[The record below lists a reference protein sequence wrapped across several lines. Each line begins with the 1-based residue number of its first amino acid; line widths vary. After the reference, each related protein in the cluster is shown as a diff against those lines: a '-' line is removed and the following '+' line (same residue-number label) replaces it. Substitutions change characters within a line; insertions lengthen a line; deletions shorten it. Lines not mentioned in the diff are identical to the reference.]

1 MAEQIEKKERVPSI
15 LSKVKLLPGDRV
27 LWVIIVILLV
37 VSLLVVYSS
46 VAKMGYSPIMPG
58 TTASHLRGHFVAMF
72 LSVIA
77 LLIVYRIDSK
87 YFRKAATLLYI
98 LALVLTVAAYIPGIG
113 REINGAARTISIAGI
128 GFQPSELLKVATILF
143 LAQQLSARQREIRT
157 LRIMPSF
164 NPFKWALPEQK
175 EIWRNGTLPIVVPVV
190 VACAVI
196 VKAHTSSA
204 LLVFLISLVM
214 MYIGRVNPRELLK
227 IIAALAIAGALFVAL
242 NLGRS
247 ETASGRV
254 GTWIEMWTT
263 DRTKVGVRDLT
274 DTDRSMI
281 AIHDGGIVG
290 VGAGRSVMRAKIT
303 HPESDYIFA
312 FFVEEYGIILAFFLV
327 LLYLWIFYRAIRIFE
342 NCDWIFAGLLE
353 LGLAL
358 LITIQ
363 ALLHI
368 MVTINFIPETGQ
380 NLPLISHGGSSMICT
395 AIAFGMILSVSRQI
409 EEGTLIPARNESSME
424 KNQGI

>member
-1 MAEQIEKKERVPSI
+1 MAEQVGKKGRVPSI
-15 LSKVKLLPGDRV
+15 LSKAKLLPGDRV
-27 LWVIIVILLV
+27 LWVIISILLV

-58 TTASHLRGHFVAMF
+58 TTASHLRGHFIAMF
-72 LSVIA
+72 LSVA
-77 LLIVYRIDSK
+77 TLLVVYRIDSK
-87 YFRKAATLLYI
+87 FYRRAATLAYVVS
-98 LALVLTVAAYIPGIG
+98 LALTIAAYLPGIG
-113 REINGAARTISIAGI
+113 QVTNGAARFINVGGF

-143 LAQQLSARQREIRT
+143 LSQQLSARQREIRT

-175 EIWRNGTLPIVVPVV
+175 KIWKTGTIPIVVPVV
-190 VACAVI
+190 FACAVI

-204 LLVFLISLVM
+204 LLVFIISLVM
-214 MYIGRVNPRELLK
+214 MYIGRIKIRELLK
-227 IIAALAIAGALFVAL
+227 IICALAIAATFFVAL

-254 GTWIEMWTT
+254 GTWIELWTT
-263 DRTKVGVRDLT
+263 DRTKVKVGDLT

-290 VGAGRSVMRAKIT
+290 VGAGRSVMRARIT

-380 NLPLISHGGSSMICT
+380 NLPFISHGGSSMICT
-395 AIAFGMILSVSRQI
+395 AIAFGIILSVSRQI
-409 EEGTLIPARNESSME
+409 EEGTLVPARNESAME
-424 KNQGI
+424 TKR

>member
-1 MAEQIEKKERVPSI
+1 MTEQAENKGRVPSI

-27 LWVIIVILLV
+27 LWVIIAILLV

-46 VAKMGYSPIMPG
+46 VAKMGYSPIMAG
-58 TTASHLRGHFVAMF
+58 TTASHLRGHFIAMF
-72 LSVIA
+72 ISVIA
-77 LLIVYRIDSK
+77 LLVVYRIDSK
-87 YFRKAATLLYI
+87 YYRRAATLLYVVAL
-98 LALVLTVAAYIPGIG
+98 LATVGAYIPGIG
-113 REINGAARTISIAGI
+113 RELNGAARTIFIAGF
-128 GFQPSELLKVATILF
+128 GFQPSELLKIATILF
-143 LAQQLSARQREIRT
+143 LSQQLSARQRGIRT

-164 NPFKWALPEQK
+164 NPFKWILPEQK
-175 EIWRNGTLPIVVPVV
+175 KIWKTGTLPIVVPVV
-190 VACAVI
+190 VSCAVI
-196 VKAHTSSA
+196 IKAHTSSA
-204 LLVFLISLVM
+204 LLVFIISMVM
-214 MYIGRVNPRELLK
+214 MYIGRVNKYELLK
-227 IIAALAIAGALFVAL
+227 VLAAFAAAGLFYQSL
-242 NLGRS
+242 SLGRS

-263 DRTKVGVRDLT
+263 DRTEVKVKDLT

-281 AIHDGGIVG
+281 AIHTGGIVG

-327 LLYLWIFYRAIRIFE
+327 LLYLWIFYRAIRIFG

-424 KNQGI
+424 K

>member
-1 MAEQIEKKERVPSI
+1 MGAE
-15 LSKVKLLPGDRV
+15 
-27 LWVIIVILLV
+27 
-37 VSLLVVYSS
+37 
-46 VAKMGYSPIMPG
+46 
-58 TTASHLRGHFVAMF
+58 
-72 LSVIA
+72 
-77 LLIVYRIDSK
+77 
-87 YFRKAATLLYI
+87 
-98 LALVLTVAAYIPGIG
+98 
-113 REINGAARTISIAGI
+113 
-128 GFQPSELLKVATILF
+128 
-143 LAQQLSARQREIRT
+143 
-157 LRIMPSF
+157 
-164 NPFKWALPEQK
+164 
-175 EIWRNGTLPIVVPVV
+175 
-190 VACAVI
+190 
-196 VKAHTSSA
+196 
-204 LLVFLISLVM
+204 
-214 MYIGRVNPRELLK
+214 PR
-227 IIAALAIAGALFVAL
+227 AAGAGPGWSWGAP
-242 NLGRS
+242 
-247 ETASGRV
+247 
-254 GTWIEMWTT
+254 
-263 DRTKVGVRDLT
+263 RDLT

-327 LLYLWIFYRAIRIFE
+327 LLYLWIFYRAIRIFG

-409 EEGTLIPARNESSME
+409 EEVTLIPARNESSME
-424 KNQGI
+424 K

>member
-1 MAEQIEKKERVPSI
+1 MRMAGQVGKKERVPSI

-27 LWVIIVILLV
+27 LWVIIAILLV

-58 TTASHLRGHFVAMF
+58 TTSSYLRGHFIAMF
-72 LSVIA
+72 LSVAA
-77 LLIVYRIDSK
+77 LLVVYRIDSK
-87 YFRKAATLLYI
+87 YYRRAATLLYVAS
-98 LALVLTVAAYIPGIG
+98 LFLTVGAYIPGIG
-113 REINGAARTISIAGI
+113 REINGAARTIFIAGF
-128 GFQPSELLKVATILF
+128 GFQPSELLKIATILF
-143 LAQQLSARQREIRT
+143 LSQQLSARQRKIRT

-164 NPFKWALPEQK
+164 NPFKWVLPEQK
-175 EIWRNGTLPIVVPVV
+175 EIWKTGTLPVVVPVV
-190 VACAVI
+190 VSCAVI

-204 LLVFLISLVM
+204 LLVFMISLVM
-214 MYIGRVNPRELLK
+214 MYIGRVNTREILK
-227 IIAALAIAGALFVAL
+227 IVGALAIAGFFFVSF

-254 GTWIEMWTT
+254 GTWFEMWTT
-263 DRTKVGVRDLT
+263 DRTEVKVGDLT

-327 LLYLWIFYRAIRIFE
+327 LIYLWIFYRAIRIFE

-363 ALLHI
+363 ALLHV

-395 AIAFGMILSVSRQI
+395 AIAFGVILSVSRQI
-409 EEGTLIPARNESSME
+409 EEGSLIPALNESSME
-424 KNQGI
+424 KR

>member
-1 MAEQIEKKERVPSI
+1 MAEQVEKKRVPSI

-27 LWVIIVILLV
+27 LWTIIAILLV

-58 TTASHLRGHFVAMF
+58 TTASHLRGHFIAMF
-72 LSVIA
+72 ISVAA
-77 LLIVYRIDSK
+77 LLVVYRIDSK
-87 YFRKAATLLYI
+87 YYRRAATLLYI
-98 LALVLTVAAYIPGIG
+98 LALALTLAAYLPGIG
-113 REINGAARTISIAGI
+113 KVTNGAARFINIGGF
-128 GFQPSELLKVATILF
+128 GFQPSELLKIATILF
-143 LAQQLSARQREIRT
+143 LSQQLSARQREIRT

-175 EIWRNGTLPIVVPVV
+175 KIWKTGTLPVVIPVV
-190 VACAVI
+190 VSCAVI

-214 MYIGRVNPRELLK
+214 MYIGRINPRELFK
-227 IIAALAIAGALFVAL
+227 ILGALAIAATLFVTF

-263 DRTKVGVRDLT
+263 DRTEVKVKDLT

-290 VGAGRSVMRAKIT
+290 LGAGRSVMRAKIT

-327 LLYLWIFYRAIRIFE
+327 MIYLWIFYRAIRIFE

-395 AIAFGMILSVSRQI
+395 AVAFGVILSVSRQI
-409 EEGTLIPARNESSME
+409 EEGSLIPARNESAME
-424 KNQGI
+424 K